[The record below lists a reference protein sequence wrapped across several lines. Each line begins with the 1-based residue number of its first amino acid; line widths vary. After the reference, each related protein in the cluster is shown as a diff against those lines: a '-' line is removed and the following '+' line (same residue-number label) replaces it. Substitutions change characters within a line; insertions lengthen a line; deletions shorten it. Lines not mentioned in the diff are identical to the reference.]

1 MLKVFGF
8 VRRNEKLS
16 HDDYR
21 AAHIGHHNS
30 YGRRLPNIRGY
41 ILNVRAN
48 QPIEESLGPIAS
60 AITRGEPADFDELW
74 DGWGQLMFD
83 NLDDYLSARS
93 PARDRA
99 GPSGLEEDPKVA
111 EVGGDGGYLYTGSPF
126 QFHIDE
132 HVAKPV
138 LRPERKI
145 FKLAQFS
152 KRAEGLS
159 PEEFRAYWTGR
170 YAALQARL
178 PGLHG
183 HIINF
188 RTPLDVRTGFFDEG
202 AECFTPEGTA
212 LREHFFSGFDGIAEL
227 WFDEASE
234 FANGRADADL
244 AAELDAMEAELFDRV
259 WYREVDETVA
269 VNPNRL
275 PAPSFHYR

>member
-60 AITRGEPADFDELW
+60 AITRGEPADLDELW

-99 GPSGLEEDPKVA
+99 GPSGLEEDPKVVEPA
-111 EVGGDGGYLYTGSPF
+111 SIQAD
-126 QFHIDE
+126 
-132 HVAKPV
+132 
-138 LRPERKI
+138 
-145 FKLAQFS
+145 
-152 KRAEGLS
+152 
-159 PEEFRAYWTGR
+159 PEE
-170 YAALQARL
+170 
-178 PGLHG
+178 
-183 HIINF
+183 
-188 RTPLDVRTGFFDEG
+188 D
-202 AECFTPEGTA
+202 
-212 LREHFFSGFDGIAEL
+212 
-227 WFDEASE
+227 
-234 FANGRADADL
+234 FA
-244 AAELDAMEAELFDRV
+244 
-259 WYREVDETVA
+259 
-269 VNPNRL
+269 L
-275 PAPSFHYR
+275 PATDQLDQLEDFGFTDK